1 MTSEESK
8 DKREGVLPLPIERE
22 MKTSYLDYS
31 MSVIVG
37 RALPDVRDGLKPVH
51 RRILYALNDMGL
63 KFNKPHRKSARAVGE
78 VLGKYHPHGDM
89 AVYDAMVRMAQP
101 FSLRYCLVAGQG
113 NFGSIDGDSPA
124 AMRYTEVKLAKISSE
139 MLRDIEK
146 ETVEWR
152 DNFDGTLKEPVIL
165 PAVLP
170 NLLVNGSSGIA
181 VGMATNMPPHNLNEV
196 VDAVIALLDN
206 PDMEIRELMEYVKG
220 PDFPTG
226 GIIYGRKGIF
236 DAYSTGKGI
245 LKVRAKT
252 HFEEDHLIVTEIPY
266 QTNKSSLLKSIAEL
280 VKKGVIQGIADLRD
294 ESDRRGIR
302 IVVKLK
308 RDAVPEV
315 VENQLFKHTALES
328 TFGISNIALVDGQP
342 RLLAL
347 KDLIFEYIKHRRD
360 IIERRTTYDLRK
372 AKERKHIL
380 DGLMTALENIDEV
393 IAIIRKSAD
402 AKAAGANL
410 MGKFSFSEVQVKE
423 ILSMRL
429 QSLTSMESESLQ
441 KERKEKEK
449 EIEELERILSKPGE
463 IDSIIKQE
471 LLELK
476 KVYGDERKTE
486 IVDAEIEM
494 DIEDLIPE
502 EEVVILVTS
511 QGYIK
516 RLSLDEYRSQN
527 RGGKGLV
534 GMKMKENDTI
544 SDVLISSTHDY
555 ILIFSS
561 RGKVYAIKGYRI
573 PAGGRHSMGRA
584 VVNIIPLEGE
594 IRAILSVKD
603 FSEGKLVFSTRK
615 GIIKKTVLSL
625 YKNIRFSGIRAINL
639 KEGDELVKVKLMEGR
654 EKVVVASRNGN
665 ACVFDDRDVRPM
677 GRVAAGVIGMRLRKG
692 DEVAD
697 MEVAKGND
705 ILTVTENGYGK
716 RTPLEEYRLT
726 KRGAKGVRTIITN
739 ERNGRVISIMEV
751 VDSDEVVLS
760 SKNGMMVRIPVG
772 SIRRQG
778 RNTMGVKLMNLNKGD
793 KIVSVTKV

>member
-1 MTSEESK
+1 MTSEEEG
-8 DKREGVLPLPIERE
+8 KRIIHLPIEKE

-101 FSLRYCLVAGQG
+101 FSLRYRLVDGQG
-113 NFGSIDGDSPA
+113 NFGSIDGDSAA
-124 AMRYTEVKLAKISSE
+124 AMRYTEVRLAKISSE
-139 MLRDIEK
+139 MLKDLDK

-181 VGMATNMPPHNLNEV
+181 VGMATNMAPHNMNEV
-196 VDAVIALLDN
+196 VDAIIAFLDN
-206 PDMEIRELMEYVKG
+206 PDIDIMELMGHIKG

-226 GIIYGRKGIF
+226 GIIYGRRGIF

-252 HFEEDHLIVTEIPY
+252 HFEEDHLIITEIPY
-266 QTNKSSLLKSIAEL
+266 QTNKSALLKRIAEL
-280 VKKGVIQGIADLRD
+280 VKKGMIQGIADLRD
-294 ESDRRGIR
+294 ESDRKGIR
-302 IVVKLK
+302 VVVKLK

-315 VENQLFKHTALES
+315 VENQLFKHTGLES

-342 RLLAL
+342 RLLTL
-347 KDLIFEYIKHRRD
+347 KDLLFEYVRHRRD
-360 IIERRTTYDLRK
+360 IIEKRTRYDLRK

-380 DGLMTALENIDEV
+380 DGLLTALENIDEV
-393 IAIIRKSAD
+393 ITIIRASTDVKE
-402 AKAAGANL
+402 AAANL
-410 MGKFSFSEVQVKE
+410 IEKFSFSDVQVKE

-429 QSLTSMESESLQ
+429 QSLTSMESSALR
-441 KERKEKEK
+441 KEREEKER
-449 EIEELERILSKPGE
+449 EIERLELILSKPGE

-476 KVYGDERKTE
+476 KTYGDERRTE

-502 EEVVILVTS
+502 EEVVILVTQ

-516 RLSLDEYRSQN
+516 RLSLDEYRAQN

-544 SDVLISSTHDY
+544 SEVLISSTHDY
-555 ILIFSS
+555 VLIFSS
-561 RGKVYAIKGYRI
+561 YGKVYAVKGYRI
-573 PAGGRHSMGRA
+573 PAGSRHSMGRA
-584 VVNIIPLEGE
+584 IVNVVPIEGE
-594 IRAILSVKD
+594 IRAILSVRD
-603 FSEGKLVFSTRK
+603 FSDGKLVFSTKK
-615 GIIKKTVLSL
+615 GLIKKTKLSL

-639 KEGDELVKVKLMEGR
+639 KEGDELMKVKLLKGG
-654 EKVVVASRNGN
+654 EKVVVASANGN
-665 ACVFDDRDVRPM
+665 ACVFDGEDVRSM

-692 DEVAD
+692 DSVAD

-716 RTPLEEYRLT
+716 RTPLDKYRLT

-739 ERNGRVISIMEV
+739 DRNGKVISIMEV
-751 VDSDEVVLS
+751 VDEDEIVLS
-760 SKNGMMVRIPVG
+760 SKNGMMVRIPVRG
-772 SIRRQG
+772 IRRQG

-793 KIVSVTKV
+793 KVVSVTKV

>member
-1 MTSEESK
+1 MTSEEK
-8 DKREGVLPLPIERE
+8 IIYLPIEKE

-63 KFNKPHRKSARAVGE
+63 KYNKPHRKSARAVGE

-89 AVYDAMVRMAQP
+89 AVYDAMVRMAQS
-101 FSLRYCLVAGQG
+101 FSLRYCLVNGQG
-113 NFGSIDGDSPA
+113 NFGSVDGDSPA

-139 MLRDIEK
+139 MLSDLEK
-146 ETVEWR
+146 ETIGWR

-196 VDAVIALLDN
+196 VDAIIAFLDN
-206 PDMEIRELMEYVKG
+206 PDIEMVELMGYVKG

-226 GIIYGRKGIF
+226 GIIYGRRGIF
-236 DAYSTGKGI
+236 NAYSTGKGI

-252 HFEEDHLIVTEIPY
+252 HFEDDFLIITEIPY
-266 QTNKSSLLKSIAEL
+266 QTNKSSLLKSIAAL
-280 VKKGVIQGIADLRD
+280 VKKGIVQGIADLRD
-294 ESDRRGIR
+294 ESDRKGIR

-315 VENQLFKHTALES
+315 VQNQLFKHTGLES

-347 KDLIFEYIKHRRD
+347 KELISAYVEHRRD
-360 IIERRTTYDLRK
+360 IIERRTKYDLGK

-380 DGLMTALENIDEV
+380 DGLLTALGNIDEV
-393 IAIIRKSAD
+393 IDIIRKSAD
-402 AKAAGANL
+402 AKKAGSNL
-410 MGKFSFSEVQVKE
+410 IERFSLSGVQVKE

-429 QSLTSMESESLQ
+429 QSLTSMETEGLQ
-441 KERKEKEK
+441 KERKEKGQ
-449 EIEELERILSKPGE
+449 EIERLEDILSKPGE
-463 IDSIIKQE
+463 IDRIIRAE
-471 LLELK
+471 LLDLK
-476 KVYGDERKTE
+476 KVYGDERRTE
-486 IVDAEIEM
+486 IVDAEIDM

-502 EEVVILVTS
+502 EDIVILVTS
-511 QGYIK
+511 KGYIK
-516 RLSLDEYRSQN
+516 RLSLDEYRAQR

-534 GMKMKENDTI
+534 GMKMKESDTI
-544 SDVLISSTHDY
+544 SDVFVSSTHDY
-555 ILIFSS
+555 VLIFSS
-561 RGKVYAIKGYRI
+561 YGKVYAVKGYRI
-573 PAGGRHSMGRA
+573 PQGSRHSMGRA
-584 VVNIIPLEGE
+584 VVNLIPIEGE

-615 GIIKKTVLSL
+615 GLIKKTYLSL
-625 YKNIRFSGIRAINL
+625 YKNIRSSGIRAINL
-639 KEGDELVKVKLMEGR
+639 KEGDELVKVKLLYGE
-654 EKVVVASRNGN
+654 EKVIVSSAKGN
-665 ACVFDDRDVRPM
+665 ACVFDGIDVRSM

-692 DEVAD
+692 DKVVD
-697 MEVAKGND
+697 MEVAEGND

-716 RTPLEEYRLT
+716 RTLLDEYRLT
-726 KRGAKGVRTIITN
+726 KRGAKGVRTIVTN
-739 ERNGRVISIMEV
+739 ERNGKVISIMEV
-751 VDSDEVVLS
+751 RDDDEVVLS
-760 SKNGMMVRIPVG
+760 SVNGMMVRIPVQG
-772 SIRRQG
+772 IRRQG
-778 RNTMGVKLMNLNKGD
+778 RNTMGVRLMNLNKGD
-793 KIVSVTKV
+793 KIVSVAKL